1 MLSTSLGPTITI
13 STVIMESTNST
24 AITTHITRLS
34 FEARHF
40 AKSLFSRKRMGIL
53 AIKLMATA
61 INMGLMASKKPLT
74 ELFTAARFSIISYN
88 MTPKATIKMYLLED
102 FQRPS
107 ISCLSFKV
115 SLQS

>member
-13 STVIMESTNST
+13 STVIMESTNSI

-40 AKSLFSRKRMGIL
+40 ENSLFSRKHMGIL
-53 AIKLMATA
+53 AMKLIATA
-61 INMGLMASKKPLT
+61 INMGLMASKKPPT
-74 ELFTAARFSIISYN
+74 ELFTAVRFSIISYN

-102 FQRPS
+102 FQSPS
-107 ISCLSFKV
+107 ISCLSFNATLR
-115 SLQS
+115 S